1 MAPKKIKQKFK
12 TKKETRGE
20 SLDLDKI
27 AGRLEDKLKS
37 I

>member
-1 MAPKKIKQKFK
+1 MDQKIKQQFE

-27 AGRLEDKLKS
+27 AGRLEDELKS